1 MSTTVTA
8 PAETTTVAS
17 APHQT
22 RSLRLPTRR
31 APAPTRARLRTIRLP
46 LAALVAALLLVPTV
60 VVAGSMA
67 AGWWA
72 TTGRP
77 NPAAADGGPD
87 GQPQGADKAE
97 TDLPATPDDVK
108 GWMTAQQ
115 VLDAFPPLTAAELF
129 TLFGVPA
136 TTATSTPL
144 KDLAERGTG
153 FDLTDLRE
161 WLKQR
166 S

>member
-8 PAETTTVAS
+8 PAETTTVGPV
-17 APHQT
+17 PHQT
-22 RSLRLPTRR
+22 GSLRLPARR
-31 APAPTRARLRTIRLP
+31 APTPTRARLRTVRLP
-46 LAALVAALLLVPTV
+46 LVALVAALLLVPTV

-67 AGWWA
+67 TGWWA

-77 NPAAADGGPD
+77 NPAAAGGGPAA
-87 GQPQGADKAE
+87 QPPDADTAE
-97 TDLPATPDDVK
+97 PGLPAVPDDVK

-129 TLFGVPA
+129 ALFGVPA
-136 TTATSTPL
+136 NTATSTPL

-161 WLKQR
+161 WLKQHR
-166 S
+166 